1 MQILTHQSDNIS
13 ADQSCYIIDNYY
25 GTPHIDGKELLQNGI
40 TQAMNLGVEIKTE
53 EVILIRKTESNEF
66 PQFEVTTLTNKYL
79 SKAVDEAKKC
89 SIDYE
94 EIQSILKLLYE
105 EE

>member
-1 MQILTHQSDNIS
+1 MIYDVIIIGKGPAGIS
-13 ADQSCYIIDNYY
+13 TSLYARRSNLNVLVIGLDDSALLKAKVIDNYY

-66 PQFEVTTLTNKYL
+66 PQFEVTTLNNKH
-79 SKAVDEAKKC
+79 
-89 SIDYE
+89 
-94 EIQSILKLLYE
+94 
-105 EE
+105 